1 MGSSKMTSLK
11 ITLLPLTI
19 CLLLS
24 LNSQVSG
31 KPSPKHLLIETKENA
46 KKMPRRA
53 NAKDLNNSD
62 YDINAGSFHNGP
74 GGLVV
79 SQDYNVNSGVLNN
92 NGGVINSRDYDINA
106 GSFHNSGSVISNDYD
121 VNSIA
126 LNNNGGTINSVD
138 YNAKAKAKAKKN
150 SDYDI
155 NAGSFHN
162 SGFVGSFGGK

>member
-62 YDINAGSFHNGP
+62 YDIN
-74 GGLVV
+74 
-79 SQDYNVNSGVLNN
+79 SGVLNN
-92 NGGVINSRDYDINA
+92 NGGVINSRDYNINA
-106 GSFHNSGSVISNDYD
+106 LSFKNHGTVVSNDYD
-121 VNSIA
+121 VNSGV

-150 SDYDI
+150 SDY
-155 NAGSFHN
+155 
-162 SGFVGSFGGK
+162 

>member
-1 MGSSKMTSLK
+1 MTSLK

-53 NAKDLNNSD
+53 HAKDLKNYD
-62 YDINAGSFHNGP
+62 YDINAGSFHNAP

-92 NGGVINSRDYDINA
+92 NGGTINSKDYDINA
-106 GSFHNSGSVISNDYD
+106 VSFKNRGTVVSNDYD
-121 VNSIA
+121 VNSGSF
-126 LNNNGGTINSVD
+126 LNHGHVVSNGG
-138 YNAKAKAKAKKN
+138 K
-150 SDYDI
+150 
-155 NAGSFHN
+155 
-162 SGFVGSFGGK
+162 

>member
-1 MGSSKMTSLK
+1 MTSLK

-24 LNSQVSG
+24 LNSRVSG

-53 NAKDLNNSD
+53 NAKNLKNSDYDNNAGTINSVDYNAKAKAKVKKNSD

-79 SQDYNVNSGVLNN
+79 SQDYDVNSGVLNN
-92 NGGVINSRDYDINA
+92 NG
-106 GSFHNSGSVISNDYD
+106 
-121 VNSIA
+121 
-126 LNNNGGTINSVD
+126 
-138 YNAKAKAKAKKN
+138 
-150 SDYDI
+150 
-155 NAGSFHN
+155 
-162 SGFVGSFGGK
+162 

>member
-62 YDINAGSFHNGP
+62 YDINALSFQNHGT
-74 GGLVV
+74 VV
-79 SQDYNVNSGVLNN
+79 
-92 NGGVINSRDYDINA
+92 
-106 GSFHNSGSVISNDYD
+106 SNDYD
-121 VNSIA
+121 VNSGV

>member
-53 NAKDLNNSD
+53 NAKDLKNS
-62 YDINAGSFHNGP
+62 
-74 GGLVV
+74 
-79 SQDYNVNSGVLNN
+79 
-92 NGGVINSRDYDINA
+92 DYDINA

>member
-92 NGGVINSRDYDINA
+92 NGGVINSRDYNINA
-106 GSFHNSGSVISNDYD
+106 LSFKNRGTVVSNDYD
-121 VNSIA
+121 VNSRV
-126 LNNNGGTINSVD
+126 LNNNGGTINS
-138 YNAKAKAKAKKN
+138 K
-150 SDYDI
+150 DYDI

>member
-24 LNSQVSG
+24 LNSRVSG

-46 KKMPRRA
+46 KKMPRRT
-53 NAKDLNNSD
+53 NAKNLKNSD

-79 SQDYNVNSGVLNN
+79 SKDYN
-92 NGGVINSRDYDINA
+92 INA
-106 GSFHNSGSVISNDYD
+106 GSFKNRGTVVSNDYD

-138 YNAKAKAKAKKN
+138 YNAKAKAMAKKN

-155 NAGSFHN
+155 NARYYYN
-162 SGFVGSFGGK
+162 GK